1 VVGGFAWGTKGGE
14 GPNEDAEEGEG
25 ESEGKSK
32 REGEPLLRIRE
43 EAMRVNIP
51 RAFAYYDSCPMSSA
65 RRMRGVSEEQ
75 SVGYLILTCESRTRG
90 RSMLMRDVMRV
101 NSVT

>member
-51 RAFAYYDSCPMSSA
+51 RAFAYYGLVSDEFGA
-65 RRMRGVSEEQ
+65 TDEGHVRRAERG
-75 SVGYLILTCESRTRG
+75 IFDI
-90 RSMLMRDVMRV
+90 DVRE
-101 NSVT
+101 